1 MLSRLYDRDVLAN
14 HNMGGKIKCL
24 PSIGGG
30 EGEVTEYQQEY
41 QREVYPNKLSANES
55 FIAEEGKTVMDALS

>member
-1 MLSRLYDRDVLAN
+1 
-14 HNMGGKIKCL
+14 MGGRIKCL